1 MTDRLQAIHPRPADP
16 SCTAT
21 TQAVMTPLPSVSRLV
36 FVSSCYNEEGN
47 VHELHRRCRSVHQQI
62 ARNQQSAEPLD
73 FAMVIA
79 DNCSHDGTL
88 AALEQ
93 IASDDSAVLI
103 LANASNYGPEASVAN
118 ALTHTRDS
126 DLVVVLASD
135 LQDPPELTLTMLQE
149 LEKTPG
155 CDGVLAVKSRS
166 SGSVPL
172 RLCRRLYYLALGY
185 SSRLHLVPSGF
196 HGFGLYRHHALAEA
210 LELWRSTGWNL
221 RLCLI
226 NGCQNTHSIRYRQAE
241 RSWGRTSYQGLGY
254 PKEAL
259 MALLSADSTGSRLAF
274 LLGSAGLLAAAG
286 VGLFLLV
293 NWLSGNSGYERGVP
307 TVMALVLGSFAIQM
321 LMIALLSLQVEELK
335 LAGRLRP
342 RVRHR
347 TIGRQS

>member
-1 MTDRLQAIHPRPADP
+1 MT
-16 SCTAT
+16 T
-21 TQAVMTPLPSVSRLV
+21 LPEVRRLV
-36 FVSSCYNEEGN
+36 FVSSCFNEAGN
-47 VHELHRRCRSVHQQI
+47 VRDLHRRCRAVHQQI
-62 ARNQQSAEPLD
+62 VQHHQGAEPLA

-79 DNCSHDGTL
+79 DNCSTDGTL

-93 IASDDSAVLI
+93 LAAEDSAVLV

-135 LQDPPELTLTMLQE
+135 LQDPPELTLTLLQE
-149 LEKTPG
+149 LWQAPG
-155 CDGVLAVKSRS
+155 CDGVLAVKSHS
-166 SGSVPL
+166 TGSAPL

-196 HGFGLYRHHALAEA
+196 HGFGLYRQHALAEA
-210 LELWRSTGWNL
+210 LELWRSTGWSL

-226 NGCQNTHSIRYRQAE
+226 NGCQSTRSIRYRQAE

-274 LLGSAGLLAAAG
+274 LLGSAGLLAASG
-286 VGLFLLV
+286 VGLFLLI

-307 TVMALVLGSFAIQM
+307 TVMALVLGSFAVQM

-347 TIGRQS
+347 IIGRQT